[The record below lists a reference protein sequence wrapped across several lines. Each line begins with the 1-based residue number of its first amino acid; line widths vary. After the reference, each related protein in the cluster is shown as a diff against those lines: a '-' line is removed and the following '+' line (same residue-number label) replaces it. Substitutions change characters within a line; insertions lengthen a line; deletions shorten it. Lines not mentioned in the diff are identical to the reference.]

1 MLHHMC
7 SLASPSLHPLRPTP
21 STPMPYRWP
30 QEDGLVVIDVI
41 ERDLEGLH
49 GLVGWL
55 ALVGGHDD
63 QLGREGVL
71 GKATQARSHH

>member
-7 SLASPSLHPLRPTP
+7 SLASPSLHPLCPTP

-41 ERDLEGLH
+41 ECHLEGLH